1 MTLFIDSER
10 IVKLPREIKIK
21 IAHDMLLLVRMR
33 VQGNTQT

>member
-10 IVKLPREIKIK
+10 IVKFPREIKIK
-21 IAHDMLLLVRMR
+21 IVHDVSLLMRMR